1 MWGTFG
7 SIEIALRALQA
18 QRLAL
23 NVIGHNIANANTPGY
38 SRQTARL
45 ETTPPYPWPG
55 LTQSAGAGQIGTGVA
70 VAGIDRLRDA
80 FTDLQLRQQ
89 YSLAGYYTV
98 LADGYAQVEAVFN
111 EPSDSSLN
119 QQLGRFWNAWQELA
133 SSPQDTSI
141 RTSVIQSAESLAS
154 LFNRMVGQLRQ
165 LQRDLDFRVG
175 SKVGEINELADRIA
189 RLNVQ
194 IGQIRGTGQ
203 NPNDLLD
210 QRDQLIDRLSQIVRV
225 AYVEDS
231 NGQVTIYIGGRMLVH
246 NEQAFRLSTAPGP
259 GGFAVPV
266 WADDG
271 TPVNVGAGGAPAGE
285 LAALMDLR
293 DTVIPAKINELNS
306 LAAALAGAVNAVHQT
321 GYGLDGSTG
330 LDFFVFT
337 AGDEAATLAVN
348 PAVAADPLKIA
359 AAQSPSAPGD
369 GRNALAVAQVQ
380 YQQLML
386 GNTATLGE
394 YYQQVVGR
402 LGLEARQA
410 GDQKANQEVVQ
421 NYLEARRDSFSG
433 VSLDEEAGRMVL
445 YQRAFEAAARTL
457 TVLDELLDQLIN
469 RTGIVGR

>member
-7 SIEIALRALQA
+7 SVEIALRALQA

-23 NVIGHNIANANTPGY
+23 NVVAHNIANANTPGY

-45 ETTPPYPWPG
+45 EPTPPYPWPG
-55 LTQSAGAGQIGTGVA
+55 LTRSAGAGQLGTGVA

-89 YSLAGYYTV
+89 FTLSGYYTV
-98 LADGYAQVEAVFN
+98 LSDGYAQVEAVFN
-111 EPSDSSLN
+111 EPSDSGLN
-119 QQLGRFWNAWQELA
+119 QQLGRFWSAWQELSLA
-133 SSPQDTSI
+133 PQDTSI
-141 RTSVIQSAESLAS
+141 RTSVIESAKNLAG
-154 LFNRMVGQLRQ
+154 LFNQMVGRLRQ

-175 SKVGEINELADRIA
+175 SKVAEINELADRIA

-194 IGQIRGTGQ
+194 IGQIQGTGQ

-225 AYVEDS
+225 AYIQGEG
-231 NGQVTIYIGGRMLVH
+231 GQVTIYIGGRMLVH
-246 NEQAFRLSTAPGP
+246 NEQAFSLSTAPGP
-259 GGFAVPV
+259 GGFTRPV
-266 WADDG
+266 WAAD
-271 TPVNVGAGGAPAGE
+271 GAPVDLGPAEGGE
-285 LAALMDLR
+285 LKALMDLR
-293 DTVIPAKINELNS
+293 DAVIPARIADLNG
-306 LAAALAGAVNAVHQT
+306 LAGALAGAVNAVHGS

-337 AGDEAATLAVN
+337 AGDEAATLQVN

-359 AAQSPSAPGD
+359 AAQAPGSPGD
-369 GRNALAVAQVQ
+369 GRNALAIAQVR
-380 YQQLML
+380 YQPLMP
-386 GNTATLGE
+386 GNTTLGE

-410 GDQKANQEVVQ
+410 GDQKSNQEVVK
-421 NYLEARRDSFSG
+421 NYLETRRDGFSG

-445 YQRAFEAAARTL
+445 YQRAFEAAARSL
-457 TVLDELLDQLIN
+457 TVLDEVLDQLIN